1 MSRNK
6 PYDIQTV
13 VFHYNPYVTKW
24 YCIPR
29 EEYINYFNGKKDK
42 CGSSLRS
49 ADEAYKNLR
58 DEKTT

>member
-1 MSRNK
+1 M
-6 PYDIQTV
+6 D
-13 VFHYNPYVTKW
+13 VTKW

-29 EEYINYFNGKKDK
+29 DEYINYFNGKKDK